1 MTGYNTASAPSP
13 MTRALATTDATG
25 TSFFLHDANKNVM
38 QRTDAE
44 GDLLEKYEYAPFGGN
59 TGEARAGVGFSSE
72 AFDAATDLDY
82 YNYRYYAPGL
92 GRWTKR
98 DPIGELSYINL
109 YSMVSNCSV
118 IYVDGLGLH
127 RLKLFYDLENMQ
139 NPFFTGDSIA
149 REKYGNYQGL
159 LNAGFTVLPEKRGD
173 YFWYTEDVLID
184 IEKRVKPYHP
194 KGIGNCNCIEHIQFA
209 QHGSPGIL
217 RLGEDSL
224 VSSTLEKWDYS
235 YKDYKYPSKNLDK
248 KETYYS
254 GMLDEENIN
263 QRFNSFLSRIS
274 ALLCTDGKVYVDFIQ
289 CNVAQGNSN
298 GAFLMDYL
306 ETFFNANVTVRVYRT
321 PAYLFKGKALGFT
334 TPWTRYGKPV
344 KERR

>member
-1 MTGYNTASAPSP
+1 
-13 MTRALATTDATG
+13 
-25 TSFFLHDANKNVM
+25 
-38 QRTDAE
+38 
-44 GDLLEKYEYAPFGGN
+44 
-59 TGEARAGVGFSSE
+59 
-72 AFDAATDLDY
+72 
-82 YNYRYYAPGL
+82 
-92 GRWTKR
+92 
-98 DPIGELSYINL
+98 
-109 YSMVSNCSV
+109 MVSNCSV

-173 YFWYTEDVLID
+173 YFWHTEDVLID
-184 IEKRVKPYHP
+184 IERRVKPYHP

-235 YKDYKYPSKNLDK
+235 YRDYKYPSKNLDK
-248 KETYYS
+248 KETYYNS
-254 GMLDEENIN
+254 MLDEENIN

-334 TPWTRYGKPV
+334 PPWTRYGKPV